1 MNPRFRILLV
11 LFILF
16 MGMFL
21 LAYQTH
27 AAKPIAK
34 ISSFQ
39 GEVSLLSG
47 KKFIRVNLGQPLKN
61 GDRIQTK
68 EGEVE
73 ITFNDGAVM
82 KVRHFS
88 STMIQEREEKSGFWI
103 FKTKRAVRRLTIFVG
118 KLWFKSGVSK
128 RKNYMQTP
136 TAVCG
141 VRGSVVE
148 AGYDNVL
155 SLLNVIEGLV
165 DKVGPWEEGPFADPG
180 VLAAGKNKVYAA
192 IADAHAELKAA
203 AAIKDPDA
211 RAKAMAEAEVKAL
224 NIVIIVAEVLKTN
237 PDPTVVE
244 EAAKAA
250 EEAKKLLGEIIEEIK
265 PPPPPPPPPPDT
277 KTTEEEA
284 HQEEASP
291 SH

>member
-1 MNPRFRILLV
+1 MNPRCRILLV
-11 LFILF
+11 LSILF
-16 MGMFL
+16 MGVFL
-21 LAYQTH
+21 LTPQTY

-34 ISSFQ
+34 ISSFK

-47 KKFIRVNLGQPLKN
+47 KKFIKINLGQPLMS

-88 STMIQEREEKSGFWI
+88 STMIQEREEKKGWFL

-118 KLWFKSGVSK
+118 KLWFKSGASK
-128 RKNYMQTP
+128 RENYMQTP

-148 AGYDNVL
+148 AGFDNVV

-180 VLAAGKNKVYAA
+180 VLAAGKNMVYSA
-192 IADAHAELKAA
+192 IAAAHAELQAA
-203 AAIKDPDA
+203 EAIEDPDA
-211 RAKAMAEAEVKAL
+211 RAEAMAEAEMNAL
-224 NIVIIVAEVLKTN
+224 NIVIIIAEVLKTN
-237 PDPTVVE
+237 PDPTVVQ

-250 EEAKKLLGEIIEEIK
+250 EEANKLLGEIITEMK
-265 PPPPPPPPPPDT
+265 AQPPPPPPPDT
-277 KTTEEEA
+277 KTTEDEA
-284 HQEEASP
+284 HQQEGSP
-291 SH
+291 SQ